1 MIVLQIMPSY
11 AQEEPLA
18 IMGVL
23 DLRNYQFSEDS
34 EITLAGDWKFY
45 KDTFLFGSHAPSS
58 ITSYIKV
65 PYIWDEKT
73 HPEGTFSR
81 HGYATYSLQ
90 VFLPKRR
97 PEVAIIQIGSI
108 VFAYNL
114 YLNGT
119 KIASC
124 GQPGKSQNEEI
135 PHLEVKMVPV
145 SLYSDTLFFT
155 IHMSNFHHR
164 IGGVNKPI
172 SIMVSDKYIRQRNIV
187 SLIGFIT
194 FGILITIGVLHIILW
209 LQIRKEMVSLY
220 FGAAAIFIALRILF
234 TGDFLI
240 NNITDISGIYQKK
253 IEFLLMYS
261 IPYPLLMYVSIL
273 FPKYTYKNFINIIF
287 IITGTFFLITLF
299 TTSSVFT
306 LLSGVSRTLVVIIGL
321 YLAFSMARAA
331 LAKEP
336 FALLFFISFLLFN
349 VAVLYDI
356 INSLYGFVP
365 IHMTPFGLLGFIF
378 TQSSVL
384 ITNYLKAFRKNEEL
398 SMQLQETNMILE
410 DKVSIRTA
418 ELEDAMAQLAEKN
431 EEIMAQ
437 NEIVD
442 KHQREVA
449 LRNAEMKSSMK
460 YAARIQAAF
469 QTENAQIKKLFPES
483 FVFFAPRDV
492 LSGDFYWSA
501 PVGDKTL
508 VAVADCTGHGVPGAM
523 MSMLGMAF
531 LNEVLSLG
539 VYKPNIILDA
549 LREKVKMSLR
559 QTEQNSTQKDG
570 MDIALCL
577 IDTHNKCIE
586 YSGAFISAYLVY
598 ESEIKILAADKNP
611 IAVYYS
617 ESPFSVQKY
626 NYRPGEMLYLSSDG
640 FADQFGGEEVK
651 KFKPHRFKTMML
663 DAHQMQTNLQQ
674 DFIKETFYKWKAN
687 YSEQIDDVTVLGIRL
702 K

>member
-1 MIVLQIMPSY
+1 
-11 AQEEPLA
+11 
-18 IMGVL
+18 
-23 DLRNYQFSEDS
+23 
-34 EITLAGDWKFY
+34 
-45 KDTFLFGSHAPSS
+45 
-58 ITSYIKV
+58 
-65 PYIWDEKT
+65 
-73 HPEGTFSR
+73 
-81 HGYATYSLQ
+81 
-90 VFLPKRR
+90 
-97 PEVAIIQIGSI
+97 
-108 VFAYNL
+108 
-114 YLNGT
+114 
-119 KIASC
+119 
-124 GQPGKSQNEEI
+124 
-135 PHLEVKMVPV
+135 
-145 SLYSDTLFFT
+145 
-155 IHMSNFHHR
+155 
-164 IGGVNKPI
+164 
-172 SIMVSDKYIRQRNIV
+172 
-187 SLIGFIT
+187 
-194 FGILITIGVLHIILW
+194 
-209 LQIRKEMVSLY
+209 
-220 FGAAAIFIALRILF
+220 
-234 TGDFLI
+234 
-240 NNITDISGIYQKK
+240 
-253 IEFLLMYS
+253 
-261 IPYPLLMYVSIL
+261 
-273 FPKYTYKNFINIIF
+273 
-287 IITGTFFLITLF
+287 
-299 TTSSVFT
+299 
-306 LLSGVSRTLVVIIGL
+306 
-321 YLAFSMARAA
+321 
-331 LAKEP
+331 
-336 FALLFFISFLLFN
+336 
-349 VAVLYDI
+349 
-356 INSLYGFVP
+356 
-365 IHMTPFGLLGFIF
+365 
-378 TQSSVL
+378 
-384 ITNYLKAFRKNEEL
+384 
-398 SMQLQETNMILE
+398 
-410 DKVSIRTA
+410 
-418 ELEDAMAQLAEKN
+418 MAQLAEKN